1 MEESAREV
9 EVESKSR
16 RVELRVMYGKVNF
29 VTRNLSSLEVNSA
42 KECFARKVKA
52 IAINPN
58 FKDLNQENIKE
69 IQSNGFKVFPYTIN
83 ELDDIER
90 MIKLGVDAIITDYP
104 ERVNK

>member
-42 KECFARKVKA
+42 KECFARSG
-52 IAINPN
+52 
-58 FKDLNQENIKE
+58 E
-69 IQSNGFKVFPYTIN
+69 
-83 ELDDIER
+83 
-90 MIKLGVDAIITDYP
+90 
-104 ERVNK
+104 